1 MSEWFLLLFG
11 LCFLCLARTFIQD
24 HMPWWS
30 LTYSI
35 ASMMMLFGVVCGDF
49 LLEIGAMRTFDVR
62 KWDFSQ
68 QERLLFYGVVLLLLL
83 GGIFK
88 LLRSSKALAQF
99 SGKPHV

>member
-11 LCFLCLARTFIQD
+11 LCFLYLARTFIQD

-35 ASMMMLFGVVCGDF
+35 ASMMMLLGVV
-49 LLEIGAMRTFDVR
+49 
-62 KWDFSQ
+62 WDFSQ

-88 LLRSSKALAQF
+88 LLRSAKASAQS

>member
-11 LCFLCLARTFIQD
+11 LCFLYLARTFIQD

-35 ASMMMLFGVVCGDF
+35 ASMMMLLGVV
-49 LLEIGAMRTFDVR
+49 
-62 KWDFSQ
+62 WDFSQ

-88 LLRSSKALAQF
+88 LLRSSKASAQS

>member
-35 ASMMMLFGVVCGDF
+35 ASMMMLFGVV
-49 LLEIGAMRTFDVR
+49 
-62 KWDFSQ
+62 WDFSQ

-88 LLRSSKALAQF
+88 LLRSSKASAQS

>member
-11 LCFLCLARTFIQD
+11 LCFLYLARTFIQD

-35 ASMMMLFGVVCGDF
+35 ASMMMLFGVV
-49 LLEIGAMRTFDVR
+49 
-62 KWDFSQ
+62 WDFSQ

-88 LLRSSKALAQF
+88 LLRSSKASAQS

>member
-35 ASMMMLFGVVCGDF
+35 ASMMILFGVV
-49 LLEIGAMRTFDVR
+49 
-62 KWDFSQ
+62 WDFSQ
-68 QERLLFYGVVLLLLL
+68 QERLLFYGVILLLLL

>member
-11 LCFLCLARTFIQD
+11 LCFLYLARTFIQD

-35 ASMMMLFGVVCGDF
+35 ASMMMLFVV
-49 LLEIGAMRTFDVR
+49 V
-62 KWDFSQ
+62 WDFSQ

-88 LLRSSKALAQF
+88 LLRSSKASAQS